1 MPIVSLEDALSL
13 FTAGIVSI
21 GGGGLVV
28 LALSSWLGKVW
39 AGRILRDE
47 THKLSIQLEEAK
59 RDLDVIKEKS
69 LRFQNDK
76 ILAYREITEIIAKL
90 LAIMDAEDGRIV
102 GWDTSKGP
110 VHEFN
115 EQRLKL
121 YGYLAMLA
129 PQAVMDAQDDLVD
142 HLLLTVAGE
151 VDYKWSEV
159 REKVLYLL
167 NAVREDIGLATGPII
182 YKGKL

>member
-1 MPIVSLEDALSL
+1 MAIVSLEDALSL

-21 GGGGLVV
+21 GGGGVVV

-76 ILAYREITEIIAKL
+76 ILAYREINEIIAKL

-102 GWDTSKGP
+102 GWGSKGP

-142 HLLLTVAGE
+142 HLLLTAAGE

>member
-1 MPIVSLEDALSL
+1 MGLDDALNIV
-13 FTAGIVSI
+13 TAGIVSI
-21 GGGGLVV
+21 GGGGL
-28 LALSSWLGKVW
+28 LILGLSSWLGKVW

-47 THKLSIQLEEAK
+47 THALSIQLEETK
-59 RDLDVIKEKS
+59 RDLDVLKEKT

-90 LAIMDAEDGRIV
+90 LAIMDVHNGRIIS
-102 GWDTSKGP
+102 WDAAEGP

-142 HLLLTVAGE
+142 HLLLTVSGDI
-151 VDYKWSEV
+151 DYKWTEV
-159 REKVLYLL
+159 REKVLFLL
-167 NAVREDIGLATGPII
+167 NTVREDIGVASGPIV

>member
-1 MPIVSLEDALSL
+1 MSWEEVLKLFGAAIFSL
-13 FTAGIVSI
+13 
-21 GGGGLVV
+21 GGGGVV
-28 LALSSWLGKVW
+28 VFALSSWLGKIW
-39 AGRILRDE
+39 AGRILAED
-47 THKLSIQLEEAK
+47 THQLSTRLEETK
-59 RDLDVIKEKS
+59 RELDVLKEKT

-90 LAIMDAEDGRIV
+90 LAIMDAENGRIV
-102 GWDTSKGP
+102 GWDTDKGP

-142 HLLLTVAGE
+142 HLLLTASGD

-159 REKVLYLL
+159 REKVLFLL
-167 NAVREDIGLATGPII
+167 NAVREDIGLAAGSIV

>member
-1 MPIVSLEDALSL
+1 MSWEEVLKLFGAAIFSL
-13 FTAGIVSI
+13 
-21 GGGGLVV
+21 GGGGVV
-28 LALSSWLGKVW
+28 VFALSSWLGKIW
-39 AGRILRDE
+39 AGRILAED
-47 THKLSIQLEEAK
+47 THQLSTRLEETK
-59 RDLDVIKEKS
+59 RDLDVLKEKT

-90 LAIMDAEDGRIV
+90 LAIMDAENGRIV
-102 GWDTSKGP
+102 GWDTDKGP

-142 HLLLTVAGE
+142 HLLLTASGD

-159 REKVLYLL
+159 REKVLFLL
-167 NAVREDIGLATGPII
+167 NAVREDIGLAAGSIV

>member
-1 MPIVSLEDALSL
+1 MSWEDVLKLFGAALFSL
-13 FTAGIVSI
+13 
-21 GGGGLVV
+21 GGGGIIVF
-28 LALSSWLGKVW
+28 ALSSWLGKVW
-39 AGRILRDE
+39 AGRILGQE
-47 THKLSIQLEEAK
+47 THRLTMELEETK
-59 RDLDVIKEKS
+59 RDLDVFKEKT

-76 ILAYREITEIIAKL
+76 ILAYREITEIVAKL
-90 LAIMDAEDGRIV
+90 LAIMDTDNGRIV
-102 GWDTSKGP
+102 GWDTDKGP

-151 VDYKWSEV
+151 VDYKWTEV
-159 REKVLYLL
+159 REKVLFLL
-167 NAVREDIGLATGPII
+167 NAVRDDIGLAAGPIV

>member
-1 MPIVSLEDALSL
+1 MSLDDALNL

-28 LALSSWLGKVW
+28 FALSSWLGKVW

-47 THKLSIQLEEAK
+47 THKLTVQLEATK
-59 RDLDVIKEKS
+59 RDLDVLKEKT

-76 ILAYREITEIIAKL
+76 ILAYREIIEIIAKL
-90 LAIMDAEDGRIV
+90 LAIMDVENGQVPR
-102 GWDTSKGP
+102 WDASEGP

-129 PQAVMDAQDDLVD
+129 PQAVMDAHDDLVD
-142 HLLLTVAGE
+142 HLLLSVSGQ
-151 VDYKWSEV
+151 VDYKWSET
-159 REKVLYLL
+159 REKVLFLL
-167 NAVREDIGLATGPII
+167 NVVREDIGVASGPIV

>member
-1 MPIVSLEDALSL
+1 MSWEEVFKLFGAAIFSL
-13 FTAGIVSI
+13 
-21 GGGGLVV
+21 GGGGVIV
-28 LALSSWLGKVW
+28 FALSSWLGKIW
-39 AGRILRDE
+39 AGRILAEE
-47 THKLSIQLEEAK
+47 THQLSTRLEETK
-59 RDLDVIKEKS
+59 RDLDVLKEKT

-90 LAIMDAEDGRIV
+90 LAIMDAENGRIV
-102 GWDTSKGP
+102 GWDTAKGP

-142 HLLLTVAGE
+142 HLLLTASGD

-159 REKVLYLL
+159 REKVLFLL
-167 NAVREDIGLATGPII
+167 NAVREDIGLAAGSIV

>member
-1 MPIVSLEDALSL
+1 MSWEEVFKLFGAAIFSL
-13 FTAGIVSI
+13 
-21 GGGGLVV
+21 GGGGVVV
-28 LALSSWLGKVW
+28 LTLSSWLGKIW
-39 AGRILRDE
+39 AGRILAEE
-47 THKLSIQLEEAK
+47 THQLSTRLEETK
-59 RDLDVIKEKS
+59 RDLDVLKEKT

-90 LAIMDAEDGRIV
+90 LAIMDAENGRIV
-102 GWDTSKGP
+102 GWDTDKGP

-142 HLLLTVAGE
+142 HLLLTASGD

-159 REKVLYLL
+159 REKVLFLL
-167 NAVREDIGLATGPII
+167 NAVREDIGLAAGSIV